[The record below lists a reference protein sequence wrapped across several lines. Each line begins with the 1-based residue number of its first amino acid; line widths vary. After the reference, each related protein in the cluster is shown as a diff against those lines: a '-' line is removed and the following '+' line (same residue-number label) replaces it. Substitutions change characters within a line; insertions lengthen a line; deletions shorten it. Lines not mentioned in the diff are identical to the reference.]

1 MAFWTDNT
9 LKEPL
14 RQNRWYINFASD
26 TLKPF
31 VWALKEC
38 QKPSYEVSFT
48 EHRLLTHT
56 YKYPSLLKWKPI
68 EIKMVS
74 ARGDDGTTLDK
85 VLNDYKN
92 NVSGYKP
99 PSTNLHQQISK
110 ASSELEGD
118 GLVIIEVDDSG
129 KPIQNWTLY
138 NAFISN
144 LNYGTLTYENDGFV
158 DISFTVQYDWAEQ
171 NKL

>member
-1 MAFWTDNT
+1 MAFWTD
-9 LKEPL
+9 LSQSGEPL
-14 RQNRWYINFASD
+14 RQNRWYILFTSD
-26 TLKPF
+26 LSDF
-31 VWALKEC
+31 RYALKEC

-74 ARGDDGTTLDK
+74 ARDSAGITLDK
-85 VLNDYKN
+85 TLNYHTIK
-92 NVSGYKP
+92 SGY
-99 PSTNLHQQISK
+99 NLPNKHQQISK
-110 ASSELEGD
+110 ANSLKDEKNVIE
-118 GLVIIEVDDSG
+118 IIEVDVNGEDVQSW
-129 KPIQNWTLY
+129 ILH

-158 DISFTVQYDWAEQ
+158 DISFTVQYDWAS
-171 NKL
+171 NPII